1 MQAKKTSSAPQ
12 PRKSIL
18 IADDSPDTV
27 LTLAEILRD
36 EGYVVHTCANANFVI
51 EAVERYQPDICILDI
66 VMPGRT
72 GFSLAREIIAMN
84 LAKRPVLIA
93 MSAVFSKPS
102 ERPLLYA
109 AGFDHV
115 MPKPAEPQELLRLI
129 DEVGGGVPPA
139 AA

>member
-1 MQAKKTSSAPQ
+1 MQAKQKSSAQ

-18 IADDSPDTV
+18 IADDSADTV
-27 LTLAEILRD
+27 LTLSEILRD

-51 EAVERYQPDICILDI
+51 EAVQRYQPDICILDI

-93 MSAVFSKPS
+93 MSAVFNKPS
-102 ERPLLYA
+102 ERPLLYS

-115 MPKPAEPQELLRLI
+115 MPKPADPQELLRLI
-129 DEVGGGVPPA
+129 DEVGGGEPPA